1 MKETFNPRNAGA
13 DRSHVSAEVMQT
25 NPTPI
30 GTTASSPPRSPDEN
44 PRISG
49 LSGLFKAAGEG
60 SVLLD
65 LSGRIA
71 YASPNAER
79 FLGRKTAEL
88 QQHAFLDLVPPA
100 LKPVFLGAFQRV
112 CAGQAEPVFET
123 RWADRIPGKEVSL
136 ATRVLALAEGGQLL
150 GINVNCFE
158 VASRQAADLA
168 LRGDFRGAAAMGEQ
182 SPFIVFFLDARG
194 QCNYMTSAWTRV
206 TGHPLEKAA
215 GLGWLEV
222 MPEPHRS
229 ELRNEAGLAHRD
241 RRGWRVQKP
250 FTMANG
256 NERWMDCAAA
266 PVVDNNGAIVGYYGV
281 LAPSSEALEPSMWA
295 KSAVNNFVTPTFS
308 APEISTQPTHL
319 GQASADHSPTPV
331 LPNISASG
339 VTQASPAMKVE
350 RHALPTVQQ
359 GGPGGPVELTPDVLL
374 GQKKDVERPIEL
386 VCTQPEI
393 DKTTGLA
400 NRLLFAQHV
409 AATTA
414 RMQQDALTVSLS
426 FIHVH
431 GLDKHLADSGAR
443 VVGDYLFLLSKRLEA
458 TIRSIEIAGRID
470 THVFGVLSIN
480 WLFKEDL
487 PILCRR
493 LLSRLSEPLGGKDG
507 REIVLP
513 MHLGLAVAH
522 YGETVD
528 ELFARARGSLENSY
542 RSPDTFHIDLGE

>member
-1 MKETFNPRNAGA
+1 MKETFNPRNTRA
-13 DRSHVSAEVMQT
+13 DRSHVSAEVMTT
-25 NPTPI
+25 NPTPN

-49 LSGLFKAAGEG
+49 LSGLFKASGEG

-88 QQHAFLDLVPPA
+88 QQYAFLDLVPPS
-100 LKPVFLGAFQRV
+100 LKPVFLGTFQRV

-123 RWADRIPGKEVSL
+123 RWPDPIPGKEISL
-136 ATRVLALAEGGQLL
+136 ATRVSALAEGGQLL
-150 GINVNCFE
+150 GININCFE
-158 VASRQAADLA
+158 VASRQGADLA
-168 LRGDFRGAAAMGEQ
+168 LRGDFRGSAALAEQ
-182 SPFIVFFLDARG
+182 SPFIVFFLDERG
-194 QCNYMTSAWTRV
+194 QCNYMNSSWTRI
-206 TGHPLEKAA
+206 TGLPLERAA
-215 GLGWLEV
+215 GLGWLEA

-241 RRGWRVQKP
+241 QRGWRAQRP

-256 NERWMDCAAA
+256 SDRWMDCAAA
-266 PVVDNNGAIVGYYGV
+266 PVVDNNGAIVGYYGI
-281 LAPSSEALEPSMWA
+281 LAPSSEALDPSLWA
-295 KSAVNNFVTPTFS
+295 KSAVNNFVTPSFS
-308 APEISTQPTHL
+308 SPDISTQAPVAP
-319 GQASADHSPTPV
+319 QASADLPPIPV
-331 LPNISASG
+331 LPNLSSSG
-339 VTQASPAMKVE
+339 LTQATPAMKVE

-359 GGPGGPVELTPDVLL
+359 ASPTGPVELTPDMLL
-374 GQKKDVERPIEL
+374 GQKKDVDRPIEL

-431 GLDKHLADSGAR
+431 GLDKHLAEGGSR

-493 LLSRLSEPLGGKDG
+493 LLGRLSEPLGGKDG

-528 ELFARARGSLENSY
+528 ELFARARASLETSY